1 MIDYYVDY
9 SAGRRFDIG
18 KNGGIMLYL
27 EYLVCAA
34 IVVVLSIKASD
45 YVDLLDKNTDVSGA
59 LLGGILLSA
68 VTSLPELFTSI
79 SSTVLLNE
87 PGLCMGNIL
96 GSDLFNLVA
105 ISVISLFFLNGF
117 VNGRISESYIKVN
130 LIVLFIYIVIELN
143 FVGLLDYKFG
153 IISITSVIIAVA
165 YGFGTRY
172 LASKDSD
179 ETNPGPLPVDDN
191 GLSVLQICI
200 RFFFAAVGIIVFSIF
215 VTYLTEDISNELGLG
230 KGLAGAIFLGVATSL
245 PELTSTITLFRI
257 KNYNIAVGNIVGSN
271 LFNFIILT
279 IADLLSKGQGVYMTP
294 DAEIIKLLVFGTI
307 AVIVFIPMLTVK
319 KKFVKGLSAVIITAC
334 YFGFLC
340 L

>member
-1 MIDYYVDY
+1 
-9 SAGRRFDIG
+9 
-18 KNGGIMLYL
+18 MLYL

-34 IVVVLSIKASD
+34 IVVFLSIKASD
-45 YVDLLDKNTDVSGA
+45 YVDLLDKNTNVSGA

-105 ISVISLFFLNGF
+105 IAAISLFFADGF
-117 VNGRISESYIKVN
+117 VRGRISDSYLKVN
-130 LIVLFIYIVIELN
+130 YVVLFIYVMVVLN
-143 FVGLLDYKFG
+143 FAGYLDQKFG

-172 LASKDSD
+172 LANGDID
-179 ETNPGPLPVDDN
+179 DDNPGPLPVEDN
-191 GLSVLQICI
+191 GLSVRQICI
-200 RFFFAAVGIIVFSIF
+200 RFFFAAVGIIVFSII
-215 VTYLTEDISNELGLG
+215 VTYLTEDISDQLGLG

-245 PELTSTITLFRI
+245 PELTSTITLFKI
-257 KNYNIAVGNIVGSN
+257 GNYNIAAGNIVGSN

-279 IADLLSKGQGVYMTP
+279 IADLLSKGNGVYMTP
-294 DAEIIKLLVFGTI
+294 DWEIIKLLAFGIVALI
-307 AVIVFIPMLTVK
+307 AFIPMLTVK
-319 KKFVKGLSAVIITAC
+319 KKTAKIASAVVIVGC
-334 YFGFLC
+334 YFGFL
-340 L
+340 LA